1 MAQGVGR
8 FVLTPL
14 LPGMRAAA
22 GLDAAQAGLIAGVNF
37 SGYLA
42 GSLWVANRA
51 REGRVDTVPLGFA
64 LVLGGAAAMALAP
77 ALALWLAARFVSGL
91 GGALLF
97 LGALDTYARAAA
109 SPADVRPLAGVGLGI
124 AATGLAVLPWL
135 ADWRAGWLAVA
146 LLGALAAPLVL
157 RLPRG
162 DAHGARTHEPP
173 PRASG
178 PFARLALSYIG
189 YGFGFGAAGTF
200 FVNVVSG
207 GALRAAALVWV
218 VVGLCAAISI
228 WIWARIRR
236 RTTGTRALCAA
247 NAVHALSIF
256 LVALDPRPAT
266 AALAGVF
273 FGGTVVAITALA
285 LPLARTLAPRSPRR
299 AVAWVTALFGI
310 GNIAGPPAVGWLGE
324 HSGSL
329 AHGLLGAALVA
340 AAGAVVLLP
349 DLRRGR

>member
-1 MAQGVGR
+1 VAQGVGR

-22 GLDAAQAGLIAGVNF
+22 GLDAAQAGLVGGLNF
-37 SGYLA
+37 AGYLA
-42 GSLWVANRA
+42 GSLWVAARA
-51 REGRVDTVPLGFA
+51 REGRIGAVPLGFA

-77 ALALWLAARFVSGL
+77 ALALWLAARFVAGC

-97 LGALDTYARAAA
+97 LGALDAYARAAHVA
-109 SPADVRPLAGVGLGI
+109 ADVRPLAGVGLGI
-124 AATGLAVLPWL
+124 ALTGLAVLPWL
-135 ADWRAGWLAVA
+135 ADWRTGWLAVA

-162 DAHGARTHEPP
+162 DAHGARAHEPP
-173 PRASG
+173 PEHSG
-178 PFARLALSYIG
+178 PMLRLALSYIG

-200 FVNVVSG
+200 FVNVISG

-218 VVGLCAAISI
+218 VVGVCAAVSI
-228 WIWARIRR
+228 WVWAWVRR
-236 RTTGTRALCAA
+236 RTSGTRALCAA
-247 NAVHALSIF
+247 NAVHALSIL
-256 LVALDPRPAT
+256 LVALDPRPLT
-266 AALAGVF
+266 AALAGVL

-285 LPLARTLAPRSPRR
+285 LPLARALAPRSPRR
-299 AVAWVTALFGI
+299 AVAWVTALFGL
-310 GNIAGPPAVGWLGE
+310 GNIAGPPLVGWLGE
-324 HSGSL
+324 RVGSL

-340 AAGAVVLLP
+340 AAGALALVP